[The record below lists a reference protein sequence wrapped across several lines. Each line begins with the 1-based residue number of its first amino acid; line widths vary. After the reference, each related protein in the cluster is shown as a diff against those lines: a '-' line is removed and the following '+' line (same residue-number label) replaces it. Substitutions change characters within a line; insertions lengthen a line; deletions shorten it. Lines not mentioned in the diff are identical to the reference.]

1 MPGQP
6 TFFEIG
12 VPDAVRAQ
20 KFYTQLLGWTPH
32 AMGDRGQAWLET
44 GGVRGG
50 LHDDDEDRRIDI
62 FFEVVDIDAAVAA
75 VRQLGGDAQDP
86 GPDEPG
92 FGRFAF
98 CRDDQGVRFG
108 LRQSSGAAGRPG

>member
-1 MPGQP
+1 MPGEP

-12 VPDAVRAQ
+12 VPDAAKARQ
-20 KFYTQLLGWTPH
+20 FYTELLGWKPH
-32 AMGDRGQAWLET
+32 TTGDRGQAWLET

-50 LHDDDEDRRIDI
+50 LHDRDEDRRIDV
-62 FFEVVDIDAAVAA
+62 FFAVPDIDAAVAD
-75 VRQLGGDAQDP
+75 VRRLGGSAEAA
-86 GPDEPG
+86 GPPEPG

-108 LRQSSGAAGRPG
+108 LHQAYSTET